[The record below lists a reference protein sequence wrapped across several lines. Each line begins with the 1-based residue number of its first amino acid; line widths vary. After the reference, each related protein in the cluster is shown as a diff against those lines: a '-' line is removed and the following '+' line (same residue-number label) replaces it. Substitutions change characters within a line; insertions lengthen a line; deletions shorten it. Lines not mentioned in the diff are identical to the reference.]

1 VVIPDVDRQAG
12 RRHHRHRSNK
22 IRESMGQ
29 GVANIVAGFFGGMG
43 GCAMIGRTMINVKS
57 GARTRLSTFLAG
69 VFLLI
74 LVVALGD
81 VVAPMAALVAVMI
94 FVSITTFDSHSLR
107 TIHRSGDRR
116 RRHPRSRHKQCR
128 IRRRLEA
135 GAHRA
140 AAVLGLRVRSD
151 SGRQC
156 RHKDARGRNRPG
168 AQTRGPLR
176 GSTGSTTF
184 RCGRARA
191 AVHRRR
197 LRARRPSMSR
207 ISVKN
212 VVGHYS

>member
-1 VVIPDVDRQAG
+1 
-12 RRHHRHRSNK
+12 
-22 IRESMGQ
+22 MGQ

-43 GCAMIGRTMINVKS
+43 GRAMIGRTMINVKS

-94 FVSITTFDSHSLR
+94 FVSITTFDWHSWSASSAQGR
-107 TIHRSGDRR
+107 AWSE
-116 RRHPRSRHKQCR
+116 S
-128 IRRRLEA
+128 A
-135 GAHRA
+135 GRP
-140 AAVLGLRVRSD
+140 
-151 SGRQC
+151 
-156 RHKDARGRNRPG
+156 DAR
-168 AQTRGPLR
+168 PLR
-176 GSTGSTTF
+176 GSTASTTF

-197 LRARRPSMSR
+197 LPARRPSMSR
-207 ISVKN
+207 ISVDN